1 MQTNCRNPVSILVF
15 IPSSYS
21 IGDFPDVGEGR
32 NPVSILVFIPSIRFG
47 AGTMIHVQWSQSSI
61 NPGFHSESA
70 ANRHNCRRTYSKR
83 SQSSINPGFH
93 SEVSPSV
100 STVYTLTA
108 TSRNPVSIL
117 VFIPSIR
124 FGAGTMIH
132 VQWSQSSIN
141 PGFHSENS
149 FYNAQRLGWQRS
161 QSSINPG
168 FHSEYMDVGLADY
181 SFELSQSS
189 INPGF
194 HSEQQRLYP
203 PHPTP

>member
-21 IGDFPDVGEGR
+21 IGDFPDVGEG
-32 NPVSILVFIPSIRFG
+32 
-47 AGTMIHVQWSQSSI
+47 
-61 NPGFHSESA
+61 
-70 ANRHNCRRTYSKR
+70 
-83 SQSSINPGFH
+83 
-93 SEVSPSV
+93 
-100 STVYTLTA
+100 
-108 TSRNPVSIL
+108 RNPVSIL